1 MSVLTFSQDKEAV
14 NSAGVASL
22 AWSSTNGGASA
33 LLLQHLGATLPS
45 ASFIASLAFAI
56 ANPLN
61 TSKVRGNKESSLSIL
76 LTLPISYHLKI
87 M

>member
-1 MSVLTFSQDKEAV
+1 MGVLIFPQDKEAV

-33 LLLQHLGATLPS
+33 LLLQHLGAPLPS
-45 ASFIASLAFAI
+45 SSFIASLAFAI

-61 TSKVRGNKESSLSIL
+61 TSKVGAKDWF
-76 LTLPISYHLKI
+76 T
-87 M
+87 